1 MPISET
7 GTPNSDS
14 PGRRFMQT
22 SRHQFHTARKGA
34 GFTLIELLV
43 VLVIIGVMASVI
55 AISIS
60 PNQSS
65 PQRESRRFH
74 QVLEAAREQAVL
86 FNQELGV
93 ELRGNSYRVF
103 QWQVQQWRVVDNDLF
118 AEYQL
123 PRNLSQT
130 LWLNG
135 LPQRESA
142 SGSDRP
148 SPQILFFST
157 GEVTPFAWTL
167 ADPADDNQ
175 WRLTASLLGEFDLKP
190 EPLQ

>member
-1 MPISET
+1 
-7 GTPNSDS
+7 
-14 PGRRFMQT
+14 MQT
-22 SRHQFHTARKGA
+22 SRHNDRTVRISA

-43 VLVIIGVMASVI
+43 VLVIIGVLASLI

-60 PNQSS
+60 PNQPS

-93 ELRGNSYRVF
+93 ELRGNRYRVF
-103 QWQVQQWRVVDNDLF
+103 QWQAQQWWPVDNDLF
-118 AEYQL
+118 AEYRL
-123 PRNLSQT
+123 PENLTQT

-135 LPQRESA
+135 LPYRETA
-142 SGSDRP
+142 SDSDRP
-148 SPQILFFST
+148 SPQILFYST
-157 GEVTPFAWTL
+157 GEVTPFGWTL
-167 ADPADDNQ
+167 TGPADDDQ

-190 EPLQ
+190 ERLR